1 MPRTLNSFL
10 ALEWRRVALEIRLLG
25 KLDIRRD
32 GRPVALP
39 PSKKTRALLAY
50 LVATARPHPRAQLCE
65 LLWDGP
71 DDPRAA
77 LRWSLTKIRPVL
89 DDEGAARL
97 LADHERAWFE
107 PADATVDLTAL
118 RHDVGTDPT
127 GATTEALER
136 ACEWFR
142 GEFLEELD
150 LPDCYRYHE
159 WWTAER
165 ESIRALRVAILAT
178 LLDRFGRAPDT
189 ALKYARA
196 RLLVDPF
203 SEAAHIAVIEL
214 LAQSGRSREALQQYE
229 SCRRMLE
236 GQLGARPTAALERTR
251 AAIGSGRPA
260 PSDAPSRA
268 AAPALT
274 PTARPIVGRRHERE
288 RIAQAIGAAQSNASR
303 DVLWITGEAGIG
315 KTRLLEDIGD
325 QVRAAAGIVLAGR
338 AYEAEMV
345 RPYGAWIDAL
355 RSTALGLALTDASIR
370 NDLALL
376 LPELG
381 GDATIGDRH
390 RLFDAVAYVL
400 HTLTRERRPV
410 CLALDDIQWFDE
422 TSAGLLHFIARA
434 LAGSRVLIACAA
446 RTPDLSDNA
455 AVLGVLRALRRDQRL
470 REMPLDRLDAAAIHE
485 LVGDIDPCVDVQRVF
500 AESEGNALFAIEIAG
515 ALARGDTSLSDTVEE
530 LILDRLALVDER
542 ARGLVP
548 WAAALGRSFSPEM
561 LRLVSGLAPAELV
574 GAMEELERRGVI
586 RASASSS
593 ASYDFTHDL
602 IRRAAYRQLSEP
614 RRRIVHLQLARTLS
628 ALPDPEAAMA
638 GDIAHHAALGG
649 DDGLAAQ
656 ASVTAGER
664 SLRLF
669 AYAEAYALAER
680 GMDHIGRLA
689 RDRRIHLHMALL
701 RIAVHASVAVSG
713 ARNLETE
720 ISRVTLEAQDA
731 GLAADVATGFYLLSF
746 RHHVDGDYAAAHADT
761 LRAAEAGRSGDAATA
776 ARALGTTGRCLALI
790 EREIPRAEAL
800 LLEARALAEE
810 PCVTLKDI
818 PWGLGLVRAFVGDY
832 DAAVRHLES
841 AVALAQTEQDHWAQ
855 CECLQRLALIE
866 LERGA
871 PQAAR
876 ERARDMARVAAKMG
890 EGSEAP
896 FADMLHALS
905 DRMLGEPAADDRV
918 EHAMAVLRR
927 IDAKALLSRALLIAA
942 AIDLEAGNVDRAA
955 ARAEEALR
963 AADVV
968 GRRSEIA
975 TGLAI
980 KARVAL
986 ARRDPEAARSCLYA
1000 AEPDLRDPHA
1010 IAAHARRVL
1019 EAVMAAPFGGQ
1030 PDTRDPA

>member
-1 MPRTLNSFL
+1 MS
-10 ALEWRRVALEIRLLG
+10 LEIRLLG
-25 KLDIRRD
+25 TLDVRRD

-50 LVATARPHPRAQLCE
+50 LVATARPQPRAQLCE

-89 DDEGAARL
+89 DDAEGTRL
-97 LADHERAWFE
+97 LADSERAWFE
-107 PADATVDLTAL
+107 PANTTVDLTAL
-118 RHDVGTDPT
+118 RHDVGSDP
-127 GATTEALER
+127 AAAPTEALAAAAER
-136 ACEWFR
+136 FH

-159 WWTAER
+159 WWIAER

-178 LLDRFGRAPDT
+178 LVDRFGHAPET
-189 ALKYARA
+189 ALQYARA

-214 LAQSGRSREALQQYE
+214 LGRSGRSREALQQYE
-229 SCRRMLE
+229 SCRRMLD
-236 GQLGARPTAALERTR
+236 GQFGARPTTALERTR
-251 AAIGSGRPA
+251 AAIGSLRPA
-260 PSDAPSRA
+260 SSDPPLSTAGPSPR
-268 AAPALT
+268 
-274 PTARPIVGRRHERE
+274 ARPMVGRRHERE
-288 RIAQAIGAAQSNASR
+288 RIAQAIAAAQSNASR

-315 KTRLLEDIGD
+315 KTRLLEDLAD
-325 QVRAAAGIVLAGR
+325 QVRAADGIVLAGR

-355 RSTALGLALTDASIR
+355 RSTPLVLAPTDPAIR
-370 NDLALL
+370 SDLALL

-381 GDATIGDRH
+381 GDAMRGDRH

-400 HTLTRERRPV
+400 HNLTRERRPV
-410 CLALDDIQWFDE
+410 VLVLDDIQWFDE
-422 TSAGLLHFIARA
+422 TSAGLLHFVARA
-434 LAGSRVLIACAA
+434 LAGSRVLIACGA
-446 RTPDLSDNA
+446 RTPDLHDNA
-455 AVLGVLRALRRDQRL
+455 AVMGVVRALRRDQRL
-470 REMPLDRLDAAAIHE
+470 CELPLDRLDAAAIHE
-485 LVGDIDPCVDVQRVF
+485 LVGDIDPRVDVGRVF
-500 AESEGNALFAIEIAG
+500 AESEGNALFAIEIAR

-548 WAAALGRSFSPEM
+548 WAAALGRSFSPEI

-574 GAMEELERRGVI
+574 GAMDELERRGVI
-586 RASASSS
+586 RAAASPS

-614 RRRIVHLQLARTLS
+614 RRRIVHLQLARTLG
-628 ALPDPEAAMA
+628 ALPDPEAALA
-638 GDIAHHAALGG
+638 GDVAHHAALGG
-649 DDGLAAQ
+649 DAELAAT
-656 ASVTAGER
+656 ASVAAGER

-669 AYAEAYALAER
+669 AYAEASALAER
-680 GMDHIGRLA
+680 GMEHADRLA
-689 RDRRIHLHMALL
+689 RDPRIHLHMALL
-701 RIAVHASVAVSG
+701 RIAVHASVAVAG
-713 ARNLETE
+713 ARNREAE
-720 ISRVTLEAQDA
+720 ISRLTREAQDA
-731 GLAADVATGFYLLSF
+731 GLAADAATGFYLLSF

-761 LRAAEAGRSGDAATA
+761 LRAAEAGRGGDAATA

-810 PCVTLKDI
+810 SGVILQDI

-832 DAAVRHLES
+832 DEAVRHLET
-841 AVALAQTEQDHWAQ
+841 AVSLAQTEQDHWAQ

-871 PQAAR
+871 PRAAR
-876 ERARDMARVAAKMG
+876 ARACDMARVAAKMG

-896 FADMLHALS
+896 IAAMLQALT
-905 DRMLGEPAADDRV
+905 DWMLGEPDADDRV
-918 EHAMAVLRR
+918 EDAIAVLRR

-942 AIDLEAGNVDRAA
+942 AIDLDAGYVDRAA
-955 ARAEEALR
+955 NRAEEALL
-963 AADVV
+963 AAEVV

-975 TGLAI
+975 SGFAI
-980 KARVAL
+980 RARVAL
-986 ARRDPEAARSCLYA
+986 AGGDLQAATRCLNA
-1000 AEPDLRDPHA
+1000 AGADLRDDHA
-1010 IAAHARRVL
+1010 IAAHARRAL
-1019 EAVMAAPFGGQ
+1019 EAVIAHQAPNR
-1030 PDTRDPA
+1030 PT